1 LTQLASLSFSEPD
14 LKRFPCL
21 ELAFA
26 AAKTGGIAPTVL
38 NAANEI
44 AVAAFLDE
52 GMPYLQI
59 PQVVEKTLNAIQVSS
74 VDSLEVILDIDTQA
88 RRAARD
94 FIKAIH

>member
-1 LTQLASLSFSEPD
+1 LG
-14 LKRFPCL
+14 
-21 ELAFA
+21 LAFEA
-26 AAKTGGIAPTVL
+26 LEQGGNAPCIL

-74 VDSLEVILDIDTQA
+74 VDSLEVILDIDAQA
-88 RRAARD
+88 RRAARE
-94 FIKAIH
+94 FIKAMH